1 MNLEQRPP
9 ATSSTVERTTSCGPE
24 EAYSSQERGRPV
36 TGHITPSPLPPSLP
50 LLFPPSLSPSL
61 PLLFPPSLPGSLASF
76 QTGSELQQQLAAT
89 GSVPHQSSLLTPHLL
104 PLTPHP
110 SPLTQ
115 HSSLLTPHFLSLT
128 PHPSPNTP
136 HLSLPT
142 PHPSPNT
149 HLPSST
155 LYDLS
160 QTLTRWLHI
169 WSAIEAVSLGERP
182 TEQ

>member
-110 SPLTQ
+110 SPNTP
-115 HSSLLTPHFLSLT
+115 HSSPLTSCPSPLTPHPTLLTPHFPPLT
-128 PHPSPNTP
+128 PHP
-136 HLSLPT
+136 
-142 PHPSPNT
+142 
-149 HLPSST
+149 
-155 LYDLS
+155 
-160 QTLTRWLHI
+160 TLTSPPAHCMI
-169 WSAIEAVSLGERP
+169 SLRLSRGGC
-182 TEQ
+182 TFGVQ